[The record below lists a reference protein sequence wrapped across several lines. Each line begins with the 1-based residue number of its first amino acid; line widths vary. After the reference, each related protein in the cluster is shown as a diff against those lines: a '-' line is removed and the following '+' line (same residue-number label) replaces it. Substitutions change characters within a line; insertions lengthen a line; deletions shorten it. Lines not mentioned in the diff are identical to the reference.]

1 MRGRSRTKEEKHEL
15 FQALEYYLSMGFSL
29 KKACNLADV
38 PYSTVRDML
47 SIYEPLRAY
56 TTSLQNQVN
65 VKARANII
73 ATIEKGDIQ
82 NSKWWLEHCDQLEA
96 QVSPQLGGEHEMIY
110 NLAEMKQ
117 DIKKGVDAEY
127 IEELRSLLKG

>member
-1 MRGRSRTKEEKHEL
+1 MRGLSRTKEQKHEL
-15 FQALEYYLSMGFSL
+15 FHALEYYLSLGFSL

-38 PYSTVRDML
+38 PYSTVRDIL

-96 QVSPQLGGEHEMIY
+96 QVSPQFGGELEMIY
-110 NLAEMKQ
+110 NLAETKQ
-117 DIKKGVDAEY
+117 DIEKGIDAEY